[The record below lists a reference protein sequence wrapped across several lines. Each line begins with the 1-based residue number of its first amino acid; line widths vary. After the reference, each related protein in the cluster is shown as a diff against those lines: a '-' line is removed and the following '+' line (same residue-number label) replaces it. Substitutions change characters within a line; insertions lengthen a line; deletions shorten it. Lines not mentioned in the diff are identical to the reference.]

1 MKVGDLFAGIGG
13 ASCAVHAVIPNAET
27 VWQSDL
33 IGEAVRRRHVPDAAQ
48 LVGDVRALDP
58 ASLPRVDLLTAGFP
72 CQDLSVAGK
81 QAGLDG
87 ARSGLYREVLR
98 FAAAMSPERVL
109 IENVPAL
116 LHYLPRL
123 SADFRALGYGLT
135 WTVCE
140 AANAGLPHLR
150 RRVFVLA
157 EMDRTGRGAVEVDQ
171 AGRWQD
177 DNLRTWGTAR
187 TQDAK
192 HAAPTPWEMTSSY
205 GGCVR
210 ALHVQVATASSAEEA
225 RLWASP
231 RASDADRSSDPD
243 RKGGGTGGI
252 VGQVRAWP
260 TPTSRDYKSG
270 DTPNRKGTEALSSAA
285 GAAAMGLFG
294 RRLSP
299 AWVEALM
306 GYPIGWTEPDAE
318 PQPLP
323 GAVRGRYPAG
333 WDRAEPWPG
342 FDWEPPRTL
351 PDGAPVKGRADR
363 LRALGNAW
371 CPAQGAL
378 ALRALLAPT
387 QADLFGGAQ

>member
-13 ASCAVHAVIPNAET
+13 AALAVHTVIPDAET

-33 IGEAVRRRHVPDAAQ
+33 VNEAVRARHFPGAAQ

-58 ASLPRVDLLTAGFP
+58 ATLPRVDLLTAGFP

-81 QAGLDG
+81 GAGLDG
-87 ARSGLYREVLR
+87 ARSGLYSEVQR
-98 FAAAMSPERVL
+98 FTGAQRPERVL

-123 SADFRALGYGLT
+123 SADYRALGYGLT

-140 AANAGLPHLR
+140 AADAGHPHLR

-157 EMDRTGRGAVEVDQ
+157 ELDRRGRGLVEVDQ
-171 AGRWQD
+171 AGRWQPED
-177 DNLRTWGTAR
+177 L
-187 TQDAK
+187 
-192 HAAPTPWEMTSSY
+192 
-205 GGCVR
+205 
-210 ALHVQVATASSAEEA
+210 
-225 RLWASP
+225 
-231 RASDADRSSDPD
+231 
-243 RKGGGTGGI
+243 
-252 VGQVRAWP
+252 RAWP

-285 GAAAMGLFG
+285 GAASMGLYG

-306 GYPIGWTEPDAE
+306 GYPIGWTEPTGDRIDYT
-318 PQPLP
+318 PPP
-323 GAVRGRYPAG
+323 PVRGRYPEG
-333 WDRAEPWPG
+333 WDRREPWPG

-378 ALRALLAPT
+378 ALRALLGERG
-387 QADLFGGAQ
+387 QIDLF